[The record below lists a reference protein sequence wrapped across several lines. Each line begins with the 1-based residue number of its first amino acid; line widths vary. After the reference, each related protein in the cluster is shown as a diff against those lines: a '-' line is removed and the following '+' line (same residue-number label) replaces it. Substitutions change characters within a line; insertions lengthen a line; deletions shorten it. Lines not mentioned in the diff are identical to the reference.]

1 MADFY
6 YMRIKPVK
14 FLASQL
20 YSGGAR
26 LQALGTPLPI
36 PHLSWVGRYEA
47 RIDMAKASR
56 GRGHVNF
63 FFLPDMLVMFGEGAN
78 FSRLGGPEFIID
90 EPAVDFLI
98 NLGGAV
104 EGQGVVQADVPS
116 ITSLLRVSRDAL
128 PTADS
133 RLMLARFVYFSCLAS
148 RFTRRFDL
156 TKPELPPVLRQA
168 LESPKANQIL
178 SHSVLDGAVAAMGA
192 DLLNCPYSGASRRLF
207 VQGKVI
213 EIVGWVLRAMSEAST
228 QLPPSEQKAHDQA
241 AIMRVHGVLSR
252 KFVQPPAMD
261 DLARMVGLGE
271 TKLRSL
277 FQSTFGVNPQEFC
290 LEKRM
295 QEAQHLLLSG
305 NLSIEQVATRLGYG
319 RQSSFTNAFTRRY
332 GHPPR
337 DLRVRRRN

>member
-1 MADFY
+1 MGA
-6 YMRIKPVK
+6 KSAK

-26 LQALGTPLPI
+26 LQARGMPVPI
-36 PHLSWVGRYEA
+36 PHLTWIGRYEA
-47 RIDMAKASR
+47 RIDMAKVGG

-78 FSRLGGPEFIID
+78 FARVGGPEFVID
-90 EPAVDFLI
+90 EPAIDFLI

-128 PTADS
+128 PTAGS

-148 RFTRRFDL
+148 RFSRKFDL
-156 TKPELPPVLRQA
+156 SKAEHPPALRQA
-168 LESPKANQIL
+168 LESPRVNQIL
-178 SHSVLDGAVAAMGA
+178 SHNALDGAVAAMA
-192 DLLNCPYSGASRRLF
+192 SELLNCPYSGASRRLF
-207 VQGKVI
+207 VQGKVS
-213 EIVGWVLRAMSEAST
+213 EIVGWVLRAMSEAASG
-228 QLPPSEQKAHDQA
+228 LPPSEHKAHDQA

-252 KFVQPPAMD
+252 KFVRPPAIE

-271 TKLRSL
+271 TKLRAL

-305 NLSIEQVATRLGYG
+305 KLSIQQVAARLGYG

-337 DLRVRRRN
+337 ELRLRRRD